1 MGKKQNYAFTGECAA
16 VHGKLL
22 EDGSFEV
29 SDIIYPSIDPA
40 LTKTKPGSFKAVT
53 SAIISDMGFGSP
65 DEPSQLKQELLSN
78 FLTDMVGEENEQSCG
93 LHQAI
98 FCGVLCKG
106 KHANVDNFLWT
117 SISETHPTRDNLG
130 RVNASNTVA
139 ALERAD
145 SFLAS
150 ISQLTDTCIIPSSGE
165 ISSSVIPSKPLHRL
179 IFKKVGIGSV

>member
-1 MGKKQNYAFTGECAA
+1 MLNSVYVDKLDTDEDELFLEDKSQRIKLVGLGKKQNYAFTGECAA

-29 SDIIYPSIDPA
+29 SDIIYPSIDPV

-106 KHANVDNFLWT
+106 KHAYVDIFYGHQFQRR
-117 SISETHPTRDNLG
+117 IR
-130 RVNASNTVA
+130 
-139 ALERAD
+139 LE
-145 SFLAS
+145 
-150 ISQLTDTCIIPSSGE
+150 IIWVVSMHQ
-165 ISSSVIPSKPLHRL
+165 IQ
-179 IFKKVGIGSV
+179 